1 MCPRVPQMFTRKS
14 CACQSAGLPI
24 SRSATTR
31 FCRNCRGHRLVK
43 SIDLQIL
50 QRKLQ
55 QLPYHLPCSV
65 DLCRKSSIFFATSP
79 LSSSFGLRHLPCT
92 ASLSIT
98 TNRLEIEGPVQQERG
113 ETFQGKKVL
122 AVSSFVSF
130 GGSALVHQ
138 PSSSEP
144 DDLET
149 QNRSGAVHRHARHYA
164 NQTLRVVRAGANL
177 PHCHLLS

>member
-1 MCPRVPQMFTRKS
+1 VRSRPSDIHSQILRVPERRIANESLDHNSFLQKLQGS
-14 CACQSAGLPI
+14 QACEEH
-24 SRSATTR
+24 RSANTAEKTPAAATPSALL
-31 FCRNCRGHRLVK
+31 C
-43 SIDLQIL
+43 D
-50 QRKLQ
+50 
-55 QLPYHLPCSV
+55 P
-65 DLCRKSSIFFATSP
+65 CRKSSIFFATSP
-79 LSSSFGLRHLPCT
+79 LNSSFGLRHLPCI
-92 ASLSIT
+92 AALCIT